1 MSPDNILIESTI
13 LSNAKINIGLNI
25 FDKND
30 NGYHILESL
39 IQEISIADI
48 INIKILKSTGPIQLS
63 LKGLAI
69 DCSNEKNTCY
79 KIANYVKKNYGIK
92 NKIII
97 ELQKKIPIGSGLGGG
112 SSNAASILNFL
123 DKTLKINLS
132 KKKKIEICKSIG
144 MDVPFFID
152 GGLQYAQGMGDI
164 TSMLPPVFKNNF
176 IIIVKPQFSIST
188 KWAYSKINK
197 LLPNKKMRYNLLAL
211 EEPLKWDSFWN
222 DFEDVVIPRYPEIRE
237 LKEAMLKSGAI
248 YSSLSGSGSTVFGI
262 YNNYDQALEASK
274 KIDQKKYQITV
285 TSPIYR

>member
-1 MSPDNILIESTI
+1 MSPDNILIKSTI

-39 IQEISIADI
+39 IQEISISDI

-79 KIANYVKKNYGIK
+79 KIANYVKKNYEIK
-92 NKIII
+92 NQIII
-97 ELQKKIPIGSGLGGG
+97 ELHKKIPIGSGLGGG

-132 KKKKIEICKSIG
+132 KKEKIEICKSIG

-152 GGLQYAQGMGDI
+152 GGLQYVEGMGDI

-176 IIIVKPQFSIST
+176 IIIAKPQFSIST
-188 KWAYSKINK
+188 KWEYSKINK

>member
-1 MSPDNILIESTI
+1 M
-13 LSNAKINIGLNI
+13 
-25 FDKND
+25 
-30 NGYHILESL
+30 
-39 IQEISIADI
+39 
-48 INIKILKSTGPIQLS
+48 
-63 LKGLAI
+63 
-69 DCSNEKNTCY
+69 
-79 KIANYVKKNYGIK
+79 
-92 NKIII
+92 
-97 ELQKKIPIGSGLGGG
+97 QKKIPIGSGLGGG

-123 DKTLKINLS
+123 DNTLKINLS

-176 IIIVKPQFSIST
+176 IIIAKPQFSIST

-211 EEPLKWDSFWN
+211 EEPLEWDSFWN
-222 DFEDVVIPRYPEIRE
+222 DFEDVVIPRYPKIRE

-274 KIDQKKYQITV
+274 KFDQKKYQITV

>member
-1 MSPDNILIESTI
+1 MSPDNILIESTL

-30 NGYHILESL
+30 SGYHILESL
-39 IQEISIADI
+39 IQEISISDI
-48 INIKILKSTGPIQLS
+48 INIKILKSTGPVQLS

-79 KIANYVKKNYGIK
+79 KITNYVKKNYEIE
-92 NKIII
+92 NQIII

-176 IIIVKPQFSIST
+176 IIIAKPQFSIST

-222 DFEDVVIPRYPEIRE
+222 DFEDVVIPRYPKIRE

>member
-1 MSPDNILIESTI
+1 MSPDNILIESTL

-39 IQEISIADI
+39 IQEISISDI

-79 KIANYVKKNYGIK
+79 KITNYVKKNYEIK
-92 NKIII
+92 NQIII
-97 ELQKKIPIGSGLGGG
+97 ELHKKIPIGSGLGGG

-152 GGLQYAQGMGDI
+152 GGLQYVQGMGDI

-176 IIIVKPQFSIST
+176 IIIAKPQFSIST

-211 EEPLKWDSFWN
+211 EAPLKWDSFWN

>member
-1 MSPDNILIESTI
+1 MLPKNILIESTI

-25 FDKND
+25 FDKNQ

-39 IQEISIADI
+39 VQEISISDI
-48 INIKILKSTGPIQLS
+48 INIKILKSSGGIQLS
-63 LKGLAI
+63 SKGLTV
-69 DCSNEKNTCY
+69 DCPDTQNTCY
-79 KIANYVKKNYGIK
+79 KITNYIKKNYKIE
-92 NKIII
+92 NQIII
-97 ELQKKIPIGSGLGGG
+97 ELHKKIPIGSGLGGG
-112 SSNAASILNFL
+112 SSNAACILNFL

-132 KKKKIEICKSIG
+132 KEKKAEICKSIG

-152 GGLQYAQGMGDI
+152 GGLQYVEGMGDI
-164 TSMLPPVFKNNF
+164 TNMLPPLFENNF
-176 IIIVKPQFSIST
+176 IIIVMPQFSIST

-197 LLPNKKMRYNLLAL
+197 PLPNKKMRYNLLAL
-211 EEPLKWDSFWN
+211 KEPLKWNSFWN
-222 DFEDVVIPRYPEIRE
+222 DFEDVVIPRYPEIRD
-237 LKEAMLKSGAI
+237 LKEAMLKNGAV

>member
-1 MSPDNILIESTI
+1 MSSDNILIESTL

-39 IQEISIADI
+39 IQEISISDI

-79 KIANYVKKNYGIK
+79 KIANYVKKNYEIK
-92 NKIII
+92 NQIII
-97 ELQKKIPIGSGLGGG
+97 ELHKKIPIGSGLGGG

-132 KKKKIEICKSIG
+132 KKEKIEICKSIG

-152 GGLQYAQGMGDI
+152 GGLQYVEGMGDI

-176 IIIVKPQFSIST
+176 IIIAKPQFSIST
-188 KWAYSKINK
+188 KWEYSKINK

>member
-1 MSPDNILIESTI
+1 MSSDNILIESTL

-39 IQEISIADI
+39 IQEISISDI

-63 LKGLAI
+63 LKGLVV

-79 KIANYVKKNYGIK
+79 KIADYMKKNYKIK
-92 NKIII
+92 NEIII
-97 ELQKKIPIGSGLGGG
+97 ELNKKIPIGSGLGGG

-123 DKTLKINLS
+123 DKTLKIYLS
-132 KKKKIEICKSIG
+132 KKEKIEICKSIG

-152 GGLQYAQGMGDI
+152 GGLQYVQGMGDI

-176 IIIVKPQFSIST
+176 IIIAKPPFSIST

-222 DFEDVVIPRYPEIRE
+222 DFEDVVIPRYPEIGV
-237 LKEAMLKSGAI
+237 LKGRLLDSGAI

-262 YNNYDQALEASK
+262 YNNYDQAVIASK
-274 KIDQKKYQITV
+274 KIDHKKYHITV

>member
-1 MSPDNILIESTI
+1 MSSDNILIESTL

-39 IQEISIADI
+39 IQEISISDI

-63 LKGLAI
+63 LKGLVI

-79 KIANYVKKNYGIK
+79 KIANYVKKNYEIK
-92 NKIII
+92 NQIII

-164 TSMLPPVFKNNF
+164 TSILPPVFKNNF
-176 IIIVKPQFSIST
+176 IIIAKPQFSIST

>member
-1 MSPDNILIESTI
+1 MSSDNILIESTF

-25 FDKND
+25 FDKSN

-39 IQEISIADI
+39 IQEISISDI
-48 INIKILKSTGPIQLS
+48 INIKILKSFGPIKLT

-79 KIANYVKKNYGIK
+79 KVADYIKKNYKIK
-92 NKIII
+92 NQIVI
-97 ELQKKIPIGSGLGGG
+97 ELHKKIPIGSGLGGG
-112 SSNAASILNFL
+112 SSNAASILSFL

-132 KKKKIEICKSIG
+132 KKKKVEICKSIG

-164 TSMLPPVFKNNF
+164 TSMLPPLFKKKF
-176 IIIVKPQFSIST
+176 IIIAQPQFSIST

-211 EEPLKWDSFWN
+211 EEPLKWNSFWN

-237 LKEAMLKSGAI
+237 LKEAMLKNGAI